1 MKLPVAAGLA
11 TAAVTIT
18 LYPLFQGQ
26 AWFWACAGAVLVTT
40 ATGVLLSRLAPRGR
54 ASSPWMTSHV
64 MAAALAIYLT
74 AAFAGDQAWLRVI
87 PTKDSVLRL
96 FFLLVEGFDD
106 IQRYAAPVPADPG
119 VSLLTAGGVGLIAI
133 SVDLL
138 AVRLRRAA
146 TAGLP
151 MLALFTVPA
160 AVMTDPIGWPA
171 FVIGAFG
178 YVGLLV
184 ADGRERL
191 SHWGRAV
198 IVRRSR
204 LTPGGGMP
212 PDTGRLA
219 LSGKRIGVMAVA
231 LAILVPGLLPTL
243 SPDPLFG
250 FGVGNGS
257 GAGGGTIGVPDAMVK
272 LGGQLR
278 QPENE
283 PVLTYTT
290 SDGRS
295 RYLRI
300 YSLDRF
306 DGATWRVGTLQ
317 GRREDRV
324 SAGPLPPPPGLD
336 PGIATRRME
345 TRISISEDISRLNF
359 LPLPYPPAQV
369 DVDGDWRAD
378 RSSLLVFSTEDEAA
392 GLSYRV
398 VVDEP
403 EPTNEQLRL
412 TPAVDPDVDS
422 PYLELPAALDPEIH
436 ELALEVTRRAA
447 TPYEKAVKLQEWFT
461 RTGGFT
467 YSLDVGGG
475 GPAVLTD
482 FLLATRMGYCEH
494 FAGAMAVMAR
504 SLGIPARVATGYT
517 GGTRTGDAWTVR
529 THDSHAWPEL
539 YFDGVGW
546 LRFEPTPGGSGGQG
560 TAQTPQ
566 YTLPVAPTTAPTSGS
581 SGDSAAETEETDDA
595 AAPVRPDQRGA
606 DRDVDGS
613 PVPAASGPPTAAK
626 VAAGLAV
633 ALLLALTPAGIRG
646 MVRLRRRRALAAAA
660 VAPAP
665 AVEAAW
671 AELCDT
677 LTDLGLAREP
687 GESPRALGKRL
698 TDRHGLDGEEAESVV
713 RIVTAQERLRYARTP
728 GDAIP
733 GHADLARVRRGLTRG
748 ASPRRRLAVGLAPMS
763 TLLRI
768 RALGGRALEV
778 FDLSLAR
785 R

>member
-1 MKLPVAAGLA
+1 MKLPIAAGLA

-18 LYPLFQGQ
+18 LYPLFQGG

-40 ATGVLLSRLAPRGR
+40 ATGALLSRLAPRDW
-54 ASSPWMTSHV
+54 ASSPWVTSHI
-64 MAAALAIYLT
+64 MAAALLIYLT

-87 PTKDSVLRL
+87 PNKDSVLRL

-106 IQRYAAPVPADPG
+106 IQRYAAPVPADPA
-119 VSLLTAGGVGLIAI
+119 VCLLTAGGVGLIAI
-133 SVDLL
+133 FVDLL

-191 SHWGRAV
+191 SRWGRAV

-204 LTPGGGMP
+204 LTPGSGVL

-219 LSGKRIGVMAVA
+219 LSGKRIGVMAIA

-257 GAGGGTIGVPDAMVK
+257 GPGGGTIGVPDAMVK

-278 QPENE
+278 QPENK

-306 DGATWRVGTLQ
+306 DGTTWRVGTLQ

-324 SAGPLPPPPGLD
+324 SAGPLPPPPGLG
-336 PGIATRRME
+336 PGIATRRAE
-345 TRISISEDISRLNF
+345 TRISISEDISKLNF

-378 RSSLLVFSTEDEAA
+378 RFSLQVFSTEDEAA
-392 GLSYRV
+392 GLSYQV
-398 VVDEP
+398 VTDEP
-403 EPTNEQLRL
+403 EPTTEQLRL

-422 PYLELPAALDPEIH
+422 PYLELPVTLDPEIH
-436 ELALEVTRRAA
+436 ELALEVTRRVA
-447 TPYEKAVKLQEWFT
+447 TPYEKAVRLQEWFT

-482 FLLATRMGYCEH
+482 FLLGTRTGYCEH

-517 GGTRTGDAWTVR
+517 GGTRAGDTWTVR

-560 TAQTPQ
+560 TAQAPQ
-566 YTLPVAPTTAPTSGS
+566 YTLPVTPTTAPTSGPS
-581 SGDSAAETEETDDA
+581 RDSAAETDETDDA
-595 AAPVRPDQRGA
+595 ANPVRPDRRRA
-606 DRDVDGS
+606 DRDIDGS
-613 PVPAASGPPTAAK
+613 PVPLASGPSTAAK
-626 VAAGLAV
+626 VGAGLAAV
-633 ALLLALTPAGIRG
+633 LLLALTPAGIRG

-660 VAPAP
+660 AAPAP

-671 AELCDT
+671 AELCDA

-687 GESPRALGKRL
+687 GESPRALGRRL
-698 TDRHGLDGEEAESVV
+698 IDRHGMDGEEAESVV
-713 RIVTAQERLRYARTP
+713 RIVSAQERLRYARTP

-733 GHADLARVRRGLTRG
+733 GPADLTRVRRGLARG
-748 ASPRRRLAVGLAPMS
+748 VSRRRRLAVGLAPMS
-763 TLLRI
+763 TLQRI
-768 RALGGRALEV
+768 RAFGGRALEV